1 MKTGYELFSESDIE
15 ELMVKTAGWVLK
27 CCDEDEDW
35 MVDLL
40 SSPLKK
46 QDWDPKD
53 LLVELE
59 KMKDD
64 DKTFDE
70 VADFFWV

>member
-1 MKTGYELFSESDIE
+1 MKTGYQLFSEYDIE
-15 ELMVKTAGWVLK
+15 MLMVKTTGWTGWLI
-27 CCDEDEDW
+27 EDDDW
-35 MVDLL
+35 IVDLL

-46 QDWDPKD
+46 QDWDVKD
-53 LLVELE
+53 FLSELE

-64 DKTFDE
+64 KKTFDE

>member
-1 MKTGYELFSESDIE
+1 MKHGYEIFGESIVDEIR
-15 ELMVKTAGWVLK
+15 VKTKGWILK
-27 CCDEDEDW
+27 GEEDDDW
-35 MVDLL
+35 VIDLL

-53 LLVELE
+53 FLVELE

-64 DKTFDE
+64 DKTIDE
-70 VADFFWV
+70 VAEFFWV

>member
-1 MKTGYELFSESDIE
+1 MKSGFELFSESAIE
-15 ELMVKTAGWVLK
+15 EMMEKTKGWVLE
-27 CCDEDEDW
+27 CCDDDDDW

-53 LLVELE
+53 FVSELE

-64 DKTFDE
+64 KKTLDE